1 MSWDY
6 RRIHLLPGSKL
17 KQKTQ
22 NCHSSSDCERAYLAH
37 VVWQIAASVLVQNFN
52 SHSTVLVFQVQT
64 SRLAR
69 RQRLKKQIHTF
80 AEWYSQGIYSAL
92 GHTVTDNFP
101 LSLLPEYYQ
110 LLSSAGRA
118 EGGEPLRWQSKAG
131 ELNCFHTYLRVG
143 DASTCIFA
151 IGLKMIC
158 LQAWSYWS
166 KSVASRCT
174 AAVVLAETLMAP
186 HSHGHAD
193 LNRIKVLQTASVPPV
208 GTYKH
213 FCVVVG
219 KKVKQA
225 KCRRFSFTC
234 NIVFLDY
241 VVLEASWGSDYL

>member
-1 MSWDY
+1 MLSSLNTVSYDREVTGWWTWMSWDY

-80 AEWYSQGIYSAL
+80 AEWYSQGVYSAL

-131 ELNCFHTYLRVG
+131 ELNCFHTYLHVG

-158 LQAWSYWS
+158 LQAFLPKN
-166 KSVASRCT
+166 KSVGFLALPCLWTPTEQGCWSSYRCS
-174 AAVVLAETLMAP
+174 E
-186 HSHGHAD
+186 
-193 LNRIKVLQTASVPPV
+193 
-208 GTYKH
+208 
-213 FCVVVG
+213 C
-219 KKVKQA
+219 
-225 KCRRFSFTC
+225 
-234 NIVFLDY
+234 
-241 VVLEASWGSDYL
+241 SWTEWNTFW